1 MVEKAATR
9 KGKRE
14 SVKIRTVT
22 GIAAGLAAIY
32 LGSRFL
38 PAYGAGDAKPIGGI
52 PCDREEHL
60 NFHIHAHLDIFV
72 DGQPHAVPES
82 IGIIP
87 RTCLYWLHTHD
98 RSGIIHVEALQAWTF
113 TLGQFFDIWKATAK
127 GVPASKEKP
136 KVFVNGRRVS
146 VGLEQVEITPLS
158 EIAVIYGK
166 EPSVIPSSYNFPQTY
181 LVPSRPQGAARKAP

>member
-1 MVEKAATR
+1 MINKAAMKKNQDER
-9 KGKRE
+9 I
-14 SVKIRTVT
+14 KIGTIA
-22 GIAAGLAAIY
+22 GIGAALVLTYLA
-32 LGSRFL
+32 SQVL

-52 PCDREEHL
+52 PCDREEHTI
-60 NFHIHAHLDIFV
+60 FHIHAHLDIFV

-113 TLGQFFDIWKATAK
+113 TLGQFCDIWKATAK
-127 GVPASKEKP
+127 GVPATKEKP
-136 KVFVNGRRVS
+136 KVFVNGKRVN